1 MSNAKRAIKKL
12 PHYDLAGN
20 LFNVD
25 HGIHKHQFVGFI
37 SSYTW
42 FNVLTSFHLHS
53 FVTFYKDSDSN
64 TVVTCS
70 LTTRHHILS
79 NMQDCLIQ
87 LLQLMQFW
95 KTESFSVILTNTV
108 IGSDVK
114 INQDSIHGYMGLGF
128 DMSNFNEDGSDD
140 VYTIGI
146 SMPIRMVQY
155 RDSFTWSKYYRRL
168 FPNDLSRMI
177 SDNVD
182 ELFHQN
188 LTEFLQTDIDGSIDF
203 SLNAIT
209 IQSLEKYLKT
219 FYTPPLN
226 IDQIS
231 SIWDQILPN
240 PKTRDNV
247 IKEVREIARKATII
261 PFSIFTSMFHQCFTE
276 HRFLESTLELLL
288 LPSS

>member
-1 MSNAKRAIKKL
+1 MLKVAIERAIEKA

-25 HGIHKHQFVGFI
+25 HEIYKHQFVGFVL
-37 SSYTW
+37 SYIR
-42 FNVLTSFHLHS
+42 FDVLTLFHLHS
-53 FVTFYKDSDSN
+53 FVAFYTDSDSN

-79 NMQDCLIQ
+79 NMQDRLIQ

-95 KTESFSVILTNTV
+95 KTEYFSLSLTNTV

-128 DMSNFNEDGSDD
+128 DMSYFNEDGSVD
-140 VYTIGI
+140 VYTFGI
-146 SMPIRMVQY
+146 SMPICMVQY
-155 RDSFTWSKYYRRL
+155 HDSFTWPKYSSCL

-177 SDNVD
+177 SEMNNLD
-182 ELFHQN
+182 ELFCQN
-188 LTEFLQTDIDGSIDF
+188 MTEFLQTAIDGSVDF

-219 FYTPPLN
+219 FYTPPLD

-231 SIWDQILPN
+231 SILDQILCNPN
-240 PKTRDNV
+240 TMV
-247 IKEVREIARKATII
+247 TVTKEV
-261 PFSIFTSMFHQCFTE
+261 
-276 HRFLESTLELLL
+276 
-288 LPSS
+288 